1 MTITTQHFIISYFVL
16 LFSGLLF
23 VFSLTY
29 FFSTFVRNYSAL
41 LVTIVVFLTVLSSIK
56 IDLGNMTKY
65 LPSTYLNF
73 SNVILENSAG
83 TVALGATILIFSSII
98 ISILGLILSNTIK
111 N

>member
-1 MTITTQHFIISYFVL
+1 
-16 LFSGLLF
+16 
-23 VFSLTY
+23 
-29 FFSTFVRNYSAL
+29 
-41 LVTIVVFLTVLSSIK
+41 
-56 IDLGNMTKY
+56 MTKY

-83 TVALGATILIFSSII
+83 TVALGATILIFLSII